1 MKGFRCNNCGRY
13 EAGEPLITPV
23 EMTEDTFGEAAV
35 CPNCGSNDID
45 IDELAR
51 EDEDKSNRPAS
62 RCQGEGVA

>member
-1 MKGFRCNNCGRY
+1 
-13 EAGEPLITPV
+13 LITPV